1 MTELWSAPPLRTS
14 VLVVDDDQDIRETV
28 KEVLEDEGY
37 SVAIAANGEEALAH
51 LRAEGH
57 ATPGL
62 ILLDLSMPVMSGSA
76 FTVELKKHP
85 ALKDIPTVVLT
96 AAGRAVEPVDAE
108 GLAGYLQKPISLEEL
123 LGLVERYCGAPPG

>member
-1 MTELWSAPPLRTS
+1 MTEVWSPPSSQRTS

-37 SVAIAANGEEALAH
+37 LVEIAANGEEALAR
-51 LRAEGH
+51 LRQVGREP
-57 ATPGL
+57 PGL

-85 ALKDIPTVVLT
+85 GLN
-96 AAGRAVEPVDAE
+96 EME
-108 GLAGYLQKPISLEEL
+108 GLAGYLQKPISLDEL
-123 LGLVERYCGAPPG
+123 LGLVARYCGAPRP